1 MSTRSVIA
9 RQAGDGFIGRY
20 HHSDGY
26 PSGVG
31 AAIYKLYNGYFKQDA
46 KRMLE
51 VLIDEHPAGWSTIV
65 GSGLGEVTDFS
76 KAIGFHESDHGT
88 TDCPQCYCHG
98 SRHQEEY
105 TITDQNVGFDI
116 EYVYVVNEQKALMTI
131 ADMST
136 KLFYTVRLDGPE
148 PSWQYIE
155 RTLAG
160 EEDQDE

>member
-9 RQAGDGFIGRY
+9 RQVGDGFVGRY

-31 AAIYKLYNGYFKQDA
+31 AALYKLYNGHFKQDA

-65 GSGLGEVTDFS
+65 GRTLGEVADFG
-76 KAIGFHESDHGT
+76 KRIGFRERDHGT

-98 SRHQEEY
+98 SRHEEAY
-105 TITDQNVGFDI
+105 EITDQDVPFDI
-116 EYVYVVNEQKALMTI
+116 EYIYVINEHAALMTI
-131 ADMST
+131 ISKHTD
-136 KLFYTVRLDGPE
+136 LFYTVRLDGPE
-148 PSWQYIE
+148 PDWKAIE
-155 RTLAG
+155 NKI
-160 EEDQDE
+160 E